1 VRSPLQPHLFFKPTH
16 PITKVPR
23 MFDPTK
29 PKDILEL
36 QDSDLSWFL
45 PDAEDD
51 RHEYKSSVI
60 EKNEKSSNKSLGDKI
75 AKAASG
81 FWNSGGGLF
90 VVGVD
95 DNGKPDGGISLSVGN
110 QSRQDWIDTII
121 SQVTPRSPYVI
132 HSIQNSTNCVNI
144 EPDKAVFLIGFCES
158 EIGPHMANDN
168 RYYIRAGAHTE
179 PANHFFVEA
188 IHARRGLR
196 TPLLRHI
203 VRYKPGNSTIIQL
216 GIVALNAAS
225 AINVSVENVS
235 VETDVA
241 LPDSFISC
249 LDERFSLQVPIIS
262 EQFPWFFDIAQIMIG
277 RQKLLPF
284 NINLSYFDIANRRYQ
299 ESLEV
304 DIDRQLGRNLSSDKG
319 TNNIEKELKDIVKEI
334 KQLQTAI
341 KDVEKTIKSKK

>member
-1 VRSPLQPHLFFKPTH
+1 
-16 PITKVPR
+16 

-29 PKDILEL
+29 PKDILKL

-60 EKNEKSSNKSLGDKI
+60 EKNEKSPNKSLGHKI
-75 AKAASG
+75 VKAASG

-95 DNGKPDGGISLSVGN
+95 DNSKPDGGISLSVGN
-110 QSRQDWIDTII
+110 LSRRDWIDTII
-121 SQVTPRSPYVI
+121 SQVTPRSSYVI
-132 HSIQNSTNCVNI
+132 HSIQNSSNCVNI

-196 TPLLRHI
+196 TPLLSHI
-203 VRYKPGNSTIIQL
+203 VRRKPGNSGIIQL
-216 GIVALNAAS
+216 GIVALNAAA
-225 AINVSVENVS
+225 AINVSVESDTLPNLLTSHMEEGVS
-235 VETDVA
+235 
-241 LPDSFISC
+241 I
-249 LDERFSLQVPIIS
+249 QVPIIS
-262 EQFPWFFDIAQIMIG
+262 EQFPLFFDVCELVLDDYIHPLFSI
-277 RQKLLPF
+277 KLT
-284 NINLSYFDIANRRYQ
+284 YFDIANRTYQ
-299 ESLEV
+299 QSFQV
-304 DIDRQLGRNLSSDKG
+304 DIDRQLGPNLSLEKG
-319 TNNIEKELKDIVKEI
+319 NGSIEEQLKDIAREVKG
-334 KQLQTAI
+334 LQTAI
-341 KDVEKTIKSKK
+341 KAIKK